1 MCVWA
6 PAKGAPQAAVNY
18 VYVYVHMYLSVFFFN
33 RHLLYTHTHTTVL
46 TMCRSLR
53 RV

>member
-18 VYVYVHMYLSVFFFN
+18 VYVYVHMYLSVFFSYAISFT
-33 RHLLYTHTHTTVL
+33 HTLLY
-46 TMCRSLR
+46 
-53 RV
+53 